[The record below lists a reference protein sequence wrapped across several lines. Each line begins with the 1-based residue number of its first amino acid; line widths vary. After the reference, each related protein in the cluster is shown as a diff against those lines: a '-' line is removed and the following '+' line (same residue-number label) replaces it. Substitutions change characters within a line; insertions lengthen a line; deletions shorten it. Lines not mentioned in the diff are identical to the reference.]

1 MIRVKFLN
9 TIDYSFLENKTK
21 TLKNNIA
28 KELIK
33 NGVAIEISDNKTYQ
47 EIEKEQ
53 VEEENIPNE
62 KQTVIIDKKIKSKT
76 DKKNKNTKLG
86 RPKTKK

>member
-53 VEEENIPNE
+53 VEEENIHNE
-62 KQTVIIDKKIKSKT
+62 KQTVIVDKKIKSKT